1 MPPAWRAA
9 AVGRGR
15 EVRLEEGAPRRSA
28 RGARRGVMA
37 ALHRADALA
46 SAAAVL
52 AKITTGC
59 EASALPIGVS
69 TVVLLSTTKYRDDE
83 AARTCGGWGAAVARS
98 GRRGGGRF
106 GESKCTRRA
115 CARTARAPWRS
126 HSACPC
132 TRRSLVQVA
141 AARAASRRAR
151 LVGQAEGG
159 GRRA

>member
-1 MPPAWRAA
+1 
-9 AVGRGR
+9 
-15 EVRLEEGAPRRSA
+15 
-28 RGARRGVMA
+28 MA

-59 EASALPIGVS
+59 EAPALPIGVS
-69 TVVLLSTTKYRDDE
+69 TVVLLSTTNTAMTT

-126 HSACPC
+126 HSACPAHA
-132 TRRSLVQVA
+132 RVQFTA
-141 AARAASRRAR
+141 PPHEQPRDALDS
-151 LVGQAEGG
+151 
-159 GRRA
+159 